1 MQRPVKSLPV
11 TLTLVTLTA
20 SVSGC
25 LPIQSTPHDC
35 PCVCYKEQGNN
46 VWMSQAPTTTNLV
59 NCGDLNGTACSG
71 NAGEAFTGT
80 LQHCGK
86 YTNVALDPLRQ
97 FLNYQAPKAV
107 NENTK

>member
-1 MQRPVKSLPV
+1 MRRLFRSLP
-11 TLTLVTLTA
+11 TALLLLSLAA

-35 PCVCYKEQGNN
+35 PCVCFKEQGNN

-71 NAGEAFTGT
+71 NAGVAFTGT

-86 YTNVALDPLRQ
+86 YTNVSVDPLKQ
-97 FLNYQAPKAV
+97 FLNYQVPKSV

>member
-1 MQRPVKSLPV
+1 MQRSVKSLPV

-71 NAGEAFTGT
+71 NAGGAFTGT

-97 FLNYQAPKAV
+97 FLNYQVPKAV